1 MSNMLL
7 KFSPFELD
15 RESMILRNNKL
26 LKHYN
31 QLNLIKNRKNLFLP
45 KISSPNR
52 CKIFSPKK
60 RIIKNNIF
68 KNIVQSKIDKENEKM
83 NNKIN
88 EITNRPM
95 KKVLTEQQIFYN
107 ILKLNKK
114 SRNKIRKQ
122 NMDLLVK
129 SNIEMQKRIDNV
141 HPVIN
146 HHELNK
152 DYLKSRKIYKLN
164 QKLKPC
170 FSQGNNCLTRD
181 DYSIIEKSK
190 DSTSSDIKLKKI
202 KLKKLGV
209 GVSKKN

>member
-1 MSNMLL
+1 MLL

-164 QKLKPC
+164 QKLK
-170 FSQGNNCLTRD
+170 
-181 DYSIIEKSK
+181 
-190 DSTSSDIKLKKI
+190 KLL
-202 KLKKLGV
+202 LKT
-209 GVSKKN
+209 

>member
-1 MSNMLL
+1 
-7 KFSPFELD
+7 
-15 RESMILRNNKL
+15 
-26 LKHYN
+26 
-31 QLNLIKNRKNLFLP
+31 
-45 KISSPNR
+45 
-52 CKIFSPKK
+52 
-60 RIIKNNIF
+60 
-68 KNIVQSKIDKENEKM
+68 
-83 NNKIN
+83 
-88 EITNRPM
+88 
-95 KKVLTEQQIFYN
+95 
-107 ILKLNKK
+107 
-114 SRNKIRKQ
+114 
-122 NMDLLVK
+122 
-129 SNIEMQKRIDNV
+129 MQKRIDHV

-190 DSTSSDIKLKKI
+190 DSISSDIKLKKI